1 MADVKLTYYV
11 DTLSSW
17 CLIAETALDR
27 LRDEFGP
34 QIELD
39 WKVVALNEG
48 APFADSPEKFEWF
61 YRRTKAVTGTQLNAA
76 WHTSMEDGS
85 LYPNL
90 AVEAARTLG
99 STGDRVRRALSRGA
113 LVEGKRVPE
122 REVALDI
129 AAQAGGIDRATL
141 SKTMDDPRTLAAIM
155 RATMEFRA
163 LPVSVIPCFVIEN
176 HVRDRAILSGLYEYE
191 TIASVVREM
200 VRASERYREF
210 MTANPEPAA

>member
-27 LRDEFGP
+27 LRDEFGT
-34 QIELD
+34 QMELE
-39 WKVVALNEG
+39 WKIVALNEG
-48 APFADSPEKFEWF
+48 APFDGSPETFEWF

-85 LYPNL
+85 FYSNL
-90 AVEAARTLG
+90 AAEAARTLG

-113 LVEGKRVPE
+113 LVDGKRVPE
-122 REVALDI
+122 REVALDV
-129 AAQAGGIDRATL
+129 AAQAGGIDREML

-155 RATMEFRA
+155 RATMELRQ
-163 LPVSVIPCFVIEN
+163 LPVTVIPCFSIEN
-176 HVRDRAILSGLYEYE
+176 HVGDRAILSGLYEYD
-191 TIASVVREM
+191 TIAAVVREM
-200 VRASERYREF
+200 VRASERYRTF
-210 MTANPEPAA
+210 MAADPGPA